1 MNSRTGD
8 LGSNPPSSWIVPL
21 PHRLPSSWPAFPS
34 SQSSHPVG
42 MSVTTCHIQAGD
54 KGEVFGEMRM
64 NLQNIG
70 LANILFEFFCNLLWK
85 NPNEFLAKSTLL
97 FHFLVLI
104 LNCILQPIPHQ
115 HGRWWWLP
123 QQLTL
128 TSSLLPAWAW
138 LCTQGCTVIGL
149 KCSDI
154 ILLAGPWD
162 ILRHMARY
170 GCMSPLDLLST
181 AKCVCML
188 MSDSFVTPWTVALQA
203 PLPMEFPR
211 QEY

>member
-8 LGSNPPSSWIVPL
+8 LGSNPPSSWIFPL

-104 LNCILQPIPHQ
+104 LSCILQPIPHQ

-123 QQLTL
+123 PTADPHLF
-128 TSSLLPAWAW
+128 SAASL
-138 LCTQGCTVIGL
+138 GL
-149 KCSDI
+149 VMRSGVHCDRFKVQ
-154 ILLAGPWD
+154 W
-162 ILRHMARY
+162 HH
-170 GCMSPLDLLST
+170 SP
-181 AKCVCML
+181 C
-188 MSDSFVTPWTVALQA
+188 
-203 PLPMEFPR
+203 
-211 QEY
+211 